1 MKFRN
6 LTNNNETSSLTQP
19 SVNSLI
25 LLGEEASSNRVELYF
40 ENKKNLLK
48 THFEQKNK
56 QKQNKTKQRSPFI
69 KSTYQ
74 HQFPKTAPA
83 RLEKHSNLLREVT
96 ALQSNSAHQSKS
108 IRFSTREK
116 LIMDWAFK
124 RFEMLETDQEELMK
138 REKLKKKKKTRF
150 DHEFWFEK
158 DEEYLNGAPLN
169 AHINLNDDAN
179 EKDNFDF
186 YRTNKTVT
194 TKIDI
199 DINRIIKQH
208 DNRLIKLSKER
219 YKTLGGLD
227 YEKKK
232 FVTNQLIKS
241 ESLPGL
247 RCAALLNEN
256 PNFKFKKQP
265 TSSFDSHPQQN
276 LGETNEEE
284 HKDTLL
290 GASNNLINSSN
301 SITDNNINNETLNK
315 MNKQTQMD
323 LSKLITFNNNDDAL
337 KKSKKIP
344 FDLDKII
351 TNNSNNESLSK
362 VKLEPIN
369 QSTSNST
376 TNRPKTAKKNKSTH
390 TTAATTTTTTTTTT
404 SISNEPIKTEL
415 TNENI
420 ESKESF
426 ETNKSNVVKKS
437 ILKQSQQPNDSQ
449 ITLNNKPTHKSI
461 KFEETNKHNNQQE
474 NVSSIEI
481 MMTAGNTN
489 ENDDNESV
497 NSVTS
502 INLVDD
508 NLITAINDQTLAAN
522 IKLVNQFDQD
532 LIDDQQTK
540 QNKSNSFIKIRQT
553 NVSSLSEPNSK
564 LNDQDFNKLQRSST
578 DDINLNNTNVK
589 LRNLKQTNQ
598 TLKKN
603 NQPIVEQ
610 KPDISLKEK
619 SNQSDYLVN
628 TNNNNNVTI
637 SQLNNNYFI
646 SPIQD
651 NRFRDLISIV
661 KPAFITKEIKDIK
674 KIIEKNDA
682 LKSINIDSEVRE
694 KMNKVKERGSKLAQR
709 ARQYIA
715 SGEY

>member
-1 MKFRN
+1 MKFRS
-6 LTNNNETSSLTQP
+6 LTNNETSSLTQP

-56 QKQNKTKQRSPFI
+56 QQQNKSKQRSPFI

-158 DEEYLNGAPLN
+158 DEEFLNGAPLN

-208 DNRLIKLSKER
+208 DNKLIKLSKER

-265 TSSFDSHPQQN
+265 ISNFDSHPQQN

-290 GASNNLINSSN
+290 VANNNLINSSN
-301 SITDNNINNETLNK
+301 SITDNNFNNETLNK

-323 LSKLITFNNNDDAL
+323 LSKLITFNKNDDSL

-344 FDLDKII
+344 FDLDKIT
-351 TNNSNNESLSK
+351 TNNNNNESLSK
-362 VKLEPIN
+362 VKLEPLN

-390 TTAATTTTTTTTTT
+390 TTTAVPT

-437 ILKQSQQPNDSQ
+437 ILKQSQQPNDSH
-449 ITLNNKPTHKSI
+449 ITLNKPTHKSI
-461 KFEETNKHNNQQE
+461 KFEEKTETNKHNQPEKQE

-508 NLITAINDQTLAAN
+508 NIITAINDQTLAAN
-522 IKLVNQFDQD
+522 IKLVNQFDQY
-532 LIDDQQTK
+532 LIVDQQTN
-540 QNKSNSFIKIRQT
+540 QNKSDSFIIKIRQT

-564 LNDQDFNKLQRSST
+564 LNDQNYNKLQRSST
-578 DDINLNNTNVK
+578 DDINLNNTNIK
-589 LRNLKQTNQ
+589 LRNLKQINQ
-598 TLKKN
+598 TLKKK
-603 NQPIVEQ
+603 NQPILEP
-610 KPDISLKEK
+610 KPDISLIEK
-619 SNQSDYLVN
+619 SNQSDYLVH
-628 TNNNNNVTI
+628 TNNNNAII

-682 LKSINIDSEVRE
+682 LKSINIDSEIRE

>member
-1 MKFRN
+1 MKFRS
-6 LTNNNETSSLTQP
+6 LTNNETSSLTQP

-56 QKQNKTKQRSPFI
+56 QQQNKSKQRSPFI

-74 HQFPKTAPA
+74 HQYPKTAPA

-124 RFEMLETDQEELMK
+124 RFEMLETGQEELMK

-158 DEEYLNGAPLN
+158 DEEFLNGAPLN

-208 DNRLIKLSKER
+208 DNKLIKLSKER

-265 TSSFDSHPQQN
+265 ISSFDSHPQQN

-290 GASNNLINSSN
+290 VANNNLINSSN
-301 SITDNNINNETLNK
+301 SITDNNFNNETLNK

-323 LSKLITFNNNDDAL
+323 LSKLITFNKNDDSL

-344 FDLDKII
+344 FDLDKIT
-351 TNNSNNESLSK
+351 TNNNNNNNESLSK
-362 VKLEPIN
+362 VKLEPLN

-376 TNRPKTAKKNKSTH
+376 TNRPKTATKNKSTH
-390 TTAATTTTTTTTTT
+390 TTTAVPT

-437 ILKQSQQPNDSQ
+437 ILKQSQQPNDSH
-449 ITLNNKPTHKSI
+449 ITLNKPTHKSI
-461 KFEETNKHNNQQE
+461 KFEDKTETNKHNQPEKQE

-508 NLITAINDQTLAAN
+508 NIITAINDQTLAAN

-532 LIDDQQTK
+532 LIVDQQTN
-540 QNKSNSFIKIRQT
+540 QNKSDSFIIKIRQT

-564 LNDQDFNKLQRSST
+564 LNDQNYNKLQRSST
-578 DDINLNNTNVK
+578 DDINLNNTNIK
-589 LRNLKQTNQ
+589 LRNLKQINQ

-603 NQPIVEQ
+603 NQPILEQ
-610 KPDISLKEK
+610 KPDISLIEK
-619 SNQSDYLVN
+619 SNQSDYLVH
-628 TNNNNNVTI
+628 TNNNNAII

-682 LKSINIDSEVRE
+682 LKSINIDSEIRE